1 MVIIPA
7 SQTLAADLAPVEM
20 RGRYQAVYG
29 LMAGLGFEVGP
40 VLAGALFDAGA
51 GRWIWIGSLILG
63 LAVAAGYRA
72 FGPRLK
78 ARQAV

>member
-29 LMAGLGFEVGP
+29 LMAGLGFGVGP

-51 GRWIWIGSLILG
+51 VSAL
-63 LAVAAGYRA
+63 
-72 FGPRLK
+72 
-78 ARQAV
+78 